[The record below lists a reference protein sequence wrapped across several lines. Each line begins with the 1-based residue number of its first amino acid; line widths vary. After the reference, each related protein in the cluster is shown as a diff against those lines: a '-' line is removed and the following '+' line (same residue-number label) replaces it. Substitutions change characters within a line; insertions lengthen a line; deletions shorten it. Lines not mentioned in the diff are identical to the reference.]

1 MKNKLPLLT
10 FFLVLSLGL
19 NAQDVNLT
27 AMGLPRVND
36 VNTITGE
43 AAANIGNVVYNTAD
57 DLVYRYNGVDWVVL
71 ENASEVPMVVN
82 VDVNNDPTI
91 PAGTASPT
99 PALET
104 NVEDVIQA
112 IAPIT
117 SKAGRVFFPPSIEI
131 DASTL
136 GVGNLDLH
144 DLYEKQ
150 YTLNPDPIGPL
161 TPRTASSAGAPGV
174 IPTYTATE
182 LYYYVTYAD
191 PTIFDNITIDEFGM
205 MSYEIVGIPTDDNTI
220 INVVFVVK

>member
-112 IAPIT
+112 MAPIT

-131 DASTL
+131 DASVNVNGETI
-136 GVGNLDLH
+136 NLYQAYLD
-144 DLYEKQ
+144 Q
-150 YTLNPDPIGPL
+150 YSLNPPGTIL
-161 TPRTASSAGAPGV
+161 SAVSNGAPPR
-174 IPTYTATE
+174 IPVYDADE

-191 PTIFDNITIDEFGM
+191 DTIFRNISITELGVMTYDIIGQ
-205 MSYEIVGIPTDDNTI
+205 PTDDNTI